1 MTSDEILGQ
10 LPKLTEEEKRQL
22 WDILN
27 QQLADEREESPEFI
41 AEREARS
48 NRCPTEVRE
57 SKNREAF

>member
-27 QQLADEREESPEFI
+27 QQLADQFLLSDPEIINPRFFLKD
-41 AEREARS
+41 ASEKDPPRA
-48 NRCPTEVRE
+48 
-57 SKNREAF
+57 